1 MKWQW
6 SIESPFGP
14 IIKWPNLHYPGIGEM
29 AHLFLVTW
37 PNDRKETMR
46 MEGLRAVI
54 RDLKE
59 GEHVEIER
67 LENATLR

>member
-1 MKWQW
+1 
-6 SIESPFGP
+6 
-14 IIKWPNLHYPGIGEM
+14 
-29 AHLFLVTW
+29 
-37 PNDRKETMR
+37 MR